1 MFMLNSKK
9 KALHSSECMALHVVV
24 MLLLLFVAIASGI
37 GVYMA
42 HVTSQGLVFGA
53 PAGSLAILSFVVSI
67 LAFLKSLKACMSP
80 CEVCALPH
88 GKK

>member
-1 MFMLNSKK
+1 MFFFNSKK
-9 KALHSSECMALHVVV
+9 KSPHSPECMSLHVVV

-53 PAGSLAILSFVVSI
+53 PAGSLAILSFVVSV
-67 LAFLKSLKACMSP
+67 LAFIKSLKACMAP
-80 CEVCALPH
+80 CEVCAMPH
-88 GKK
+88 KK

>member
-42 HVTSQGLVFGA
+42 HVTAQGLVFGA
-53 PAGSLAILSFVVSI
+53 PAGSLAILSFVVSV
-67 LAFLKSLKACMSP
+67 LAFIKSLKACMSP
-80 CEVCALPH
+80 CEVCAMPH
-88 GKK
+88 KK